1 MRGRSVFDWRLVA
14 AGVVVSAAAWERSE
28 RRRLRERHVVVATR
42 ATVPETA
49 PPPTPAA
56 QPTRRK
62 RRSGR
67 RLATS
72 LVFVSLFFA
81 GAALSAGAGNETV
94 QTGEA
99 TVAEAAPAPDP
110 AAADA
115 APAPPVVA
123 DPAPAAPVADPAPPA
138 PVAPVADPPAA
149 ADPAPAADTVAPP
162 AETAPAETAP
172 TETAPTETAPTETAP
187 AATAAPVDTPAAP
200 AGEAPA
206 TTTPAAA
213 VAAPLTPTAAQSSS
227 QTRRSPAKKPAT
239 RRAPVPV
246 PVASAPVFYPTVPFD
261 LEAWVHDNPASPLG
275 AAAVA
280 IAMHYVGT
288 PYVWGG
294 ASPSGGFDCS
304 GLTMFVYA
312 QLGVALPHYAASQF
326 AAFTKL
332 DASQLEPGDLVFF
345 EPRADGPGH
354 VAIYAGNDTIVEAPH
369 TGALVRIGSLS
380 GSAAAMGFLGAVRPY
395 GTTQE
400 RRTFSAFDT
409 RGTKPS
415 TVRPRAGLGIRS
427 LAM

>member
-28 RRRLRERHVVVATR
+28 RRRLRERHVVVETP
-42 ATVPETA
+42 ATVPETV
-49 PPPTPAA
+49 PPPRPVA

-99 TVAEAAPAPDP
+99 TVADVAAAPAPDP

-115 APAPPVVA
+115 APATPVVA
-123 DPAPAAPVADPAPPA
+123 DPAPAAPVADPAPAAPA
-138 PVAPVADPPAA
+138 PPIATPVADPPAA
-149 ADPAPAADTVAPP
+149 ADPAPAADTVAQPVEATP
-162 AETAPAETAP
+162 AETAPAD
-172 TETAPTETAPTETAP
+172 TAP
-187 AATAAPVDTPAAP
+187 AETPPADTTAAPATAAPASTTPAAP
-200 AGEAPA
+200 VA
-206 TTTPAAA
+206 TP
-213 VAAPLTPTAAQSSS
+213 PTPTAAQSSS

-261 LEAWVHDNPASPLG
+261 LKAWVHDNPASPLG

-409 RGTKPS
+409 RGTKPP

>member
-28 RRRLRERHVVVATR
+28 RRRLRERHVVVAMR
-42 ATVPETA
+42 ATVPETV
-49 PPPTPAA
+49 PPPRPAA
-56 QPTRRK
+56 QPTRRT
-62 RRSGR
+62 RRGGR
-67 RLATS
+67 RLTTS

-99 TVAEAAPAPDP
+99 TVADVAAAPAPDP

-115 APAPPVVA
+115 APATPVVA
-123 DPAPAAPVADPAPPA
+123 DPAPAAPVADPAPAAAVP
-138 PVAPVADPPAA
+138 APVADPPAA
-149 ADPAPAADTVAPP
+149 ADPAPAADTVAQP

-172 TETAPTETAPTETAP
+172 ADTTPVETPTPPVDTTAAP
-187 AATAAPVDTPAAP
+187 ATAAPAS
-200 AGEAPA
+200 
-206 TTTPAAA
+206 TTPAAA
-213 VAAPLTPTAAQSSS
+213 VATPLTPTAAQSSS

-261 LEAWVHDNPASPLG
+261 LKAWVHDNPASPLG

-326 AAFTKL
+326 TAFAKL

-409 RGTKPS
+409 RGTKPP

>member
-56 QPTRRK
+56 QPTHRK

-99 TVAEAAPAPDP
+99 PVAEAAPAPDP

-172 TETAPTETAPTETAP
+172 TETAP

-239 RRAPVPV
+239 RRRPVPV

-415 TVRPRAGLGIRS
+415 TVRPRAGLGIRL